1 MIKLFYIALFLS
13 ASIFVLGQDR
23 AELERMK
30 QEAIQELEI
39 AKELLD
45 KTRSQRTKTIKHVS
59 LINKGIESRE
69 EIIKSISREIEW
81 MDNEIIELEREIGR
95 LEQEVKQG
103 REEYA
108 RIIYSIYKNHTE
120 EEKFM
125 YLFASEN
132 LNQFYQRLK
141 YMKYLKEYRE
151 EKVQEL
157 EGLIKELE
165 NKTKEIIRIRSEK
178 ASLLKEKEAENRK
191 LISERNERNGLVRR
205 LSQDEQRIRRQIQEK
220 ERISRELEE
229 QIKKMIEEEAKKR
242 SANTLLSS
250 LTPEQKLLG
259 DNFLSNKGRLPWPVE
274 RGVITSKFGI
284 VNHPILSGVKISN
297 NGVDI
302 SAISGTKGR
311 AIYDGEVTSIFAILG
326 ANYAV
331 IVMHG
336 EFISVYQNLVEL
348 KVKVGDKVKA
358 KQELGTIHSDAN
370 ENMAVLHLQIWRSK
384 EILNPDEWLSK

>member
-1 MIKLFYIALFLS
+1 MIRVFFIALLFS

-23 AELERMK
+23 AALEKMK
-30 QEAIQELEI
+30 LEAIQELEM

-45 KTRSQRTKTIKHVS
+45 KTRNQRTNTIKHVS

-69 EIIKSISREIEW
+69 EIIKSVSREIEW
-81 MDNEIIELEREIGR
+81 MDKEIIELESEIGR
-95 LEQEVKQG
+95 LDQKISQG

-132 LNQFYQRLK
+132 LNQFYQRIK

-151 EKVQEL
+151 EMVQEL
-157 EGLIKELE
+157 EGMMEELE
-165 NKTKEIIRIRSEK
+165 NKTKEIIQIRNEK
-178 ASLLKEKEAENRK
+178 SSLLKEKEAENRK
-191 LISERNERNGLVRR
+191 LIGERNERNSLVRK
-205 LSQDEQRIRRQIQEK
+205 LSQDEQKIRRQIQEN
-220 ERISRELEE
+220 ERISRELEDR
-229 QIKKMIEEEAKKR
+229 IKKMIEEEARKR
-242 SANTLLSS
+242 SANSLLSS

-259 DNFLSNKGRLPWPVE
+259 DSFLSNKGRLPWPVE

-336 EFISVYQNLVEL
+336 EYLSVYQNLVEL
-348 KVKVGDKVKA
+348 KVKVGDKVKS
-358 KQELGTIHSDAN
+358 KQELGTIHSDTN